1 LRSISLAVAANNPTN
16 FQFEAGQYLGV
27 MHPNGTLIPLSIA
40 SAPTHLPVLELLYRS
55 DLTSDTALAF
65 DDLLRNS
72 TSLQVDGPFGNVTL
86 RQVNPTQGLRI
97 VASGTGIA
105 QALGLVDA
113 LATAIKPISTEV
125 LWATQIETPSS
136 NRILAQQP
144 WLQVTRCSSSAL
156 PAELATSVNQGAN
169 KAAEVKTVIAG
180 PPDFVYQVCDT
191 LLGVGVNQDS
201 LAADAF
207 AYAPR

>member
-1 LRSISLAVAANNPTN
+1 
-16 FQFEAGQYLGV
+16 

-40 SAPTHLPVLELLYRS
+40 SAPIRLPVLELLYRS

-72 TSLQVDGPFGNVTL
+72 TSLQVDGPFGDVTL

-113 LATAIKPISTEV
+113 LATAIEPTPTEV
-125 LWATQIETPSS
+125 LWATQIQTPSS
-136 NRILAQQP
+136 NRILAEQP

-156 PAELATSVNQGAN
+156 PTELVQSVDQGLNQNAGNTAG
-169 KAAEVKTVIAG
+169 VKTIIAG
-180 PPDFVYQVCDT
+180 PPDFVYQVCDV
-191 LLGVGVNQDS
+191 LLEAGVSQDN